1 MVFLVNEGEKLMVCD
16 ANQKPA
22 TNVDLTINGEKVDL
36 NNFVQG
42 FISETVIG
50 MVRSLRGV
58 GDIETIKLKVSK
70 KIESPQT

>member
-1 MVFLVNEGEKLMVCD
+1 MVCD

-22 TNVDLTINGEKVDL
+22 VNVDLTINGEKVDL
-36 NNFVQG
+36 NSFVQG

-58 GDIETIKLKVSK
+58 GDIETIELKVSK

>member
-1 MVFLVNEGEKLMVCD
+1 MVCE

-22 TNVDLTINGEKVDL
+22 VNVDLTINGEKVDL

-58 GDIETIKLKVSK
+58 GDIETIELKVSK

>member
-1 MVFLVNEGEKLMVCD
+1 VNEGEKLMVCE

-22 TNVDLTINGEKVDL
+22 VNVDLTINGEKVDL

-58 GDIETIKLKVSK
+58 GDIETIELKVSK

>member
-1 MVFLVNEGEKLMVCD
+1 MVCE

-22 TNVDLTINGEKVDL
+22 VNVDLTINGEKVDL

-58 GDIETIKLKVSK
+58 GDIETIELKVSK
-70 KIESPQT
+70 KIESPQM

>member
-1 MVFLVNEGEKLMVCD
+1 MVCE

-22 TNVDLTINGEKVDL
+22 VNVDLTINGEKVDL
-36 NNFVQG
+36 NSFVQG

-58 GDIETIKLKVSK
+58 GGIETIELKVSK

>member
-1 MVFLVNEGEKLMVCD
+1 VNEGEKLMVCE

-22 TNVDLTINGEKVDL
+22 VNVDLTINGERVDL

-58 GDIETIKLKVSK
+58 GDIETIELKVSR
-70 KIESPQT
+70 KIESPQA

>member
-1 MVFLVNEGEKLMVCD
+1 VNEGEKLMVCE

-22 TNVDLTINGEKVDL
+22 VNVDLTINGEKVDL

-58 GDIETIKLKVSK
+58 GGIETIELKVSK

>member
-1 MVFLVNEGEKLMVCD
+1 MVCD
-16 ANQKPA
+16 VNQKPA
-22 TNVDLTINGEKVDL
+22 VNVDLTINGEKVDL

-58 GDIETIKLKVSK
+58 GDIETIELKVSK

>member
-1 MVFLVNEGEKLMVCD
+1 MVCE

-22 TNVDLTINGEKVDL
+22 VNVDLTINGEKVDL

-58 GDIETIKLKVSK
+58 GDIETIELKVSR
-70 KIESPQT
+70 KIESPQA

>member
-1 MVFLVNEGEKLMVCD
+1 MVCN

-22 TNVDLTINGEKVDL
+22 VNVDLTINGEKVDL

-58 GDIETIKLKVSK
+58 GDIETIELKVSK

>member
-1 MVFLVNEGEKLMVCD
+1 MVCD

-22 TNVDLTINGEKVDL
+22 VNVDLTINGEKVDL

-42 FISETVIG
+42 FISETVTG

-58 GDIETIKLKVSK
+58 GNIETIELKVSK

>member
-1 MVFLVNEGEKLMVCD
+1 MVCD

-50 MVRSLRGV
+50 MVKSLRGV
-58 GDIETIKLKVSK
+58 GDIETIELKVSK
-70 KIESPQT
+70 TVESPQA

>member
-1 MVFLVNEGEKLMVCD
+1 VNEGEKLMVCD

-58 GDIETIKLKVSK
+58 GDIETIELKVSK

>member
-1 MVFLVNEGEKLMVCD
+1 MVCD

-22 TNVDLTINGEKVDL
+22 VNVDLTINGEKVDL

-58 GDIETIKLKVSK
+58 GDIETIELKVSR
-70 KIESPQT
+70 KIESPQA

>member
-1 MVFLVNEGEKLMVCD
+1 MVCE

-22 TNVDLTINGEKVDL
+22 VNVDLTINGEKVDL

-58 GDIETIKLKVSK
+58 GGIETIELKVSK

>member
-1 MVFLVNEGEKLMVCD
+1 MVCE

-22 TNVDLTINGEKVDL
+22 VNVDLTINGEKVDL
-36 NNFVQG
+36 NSFVQG

-58 GDIETIKLKVSK
+58 GDIETIELKVSK

>member
-1 MVFLVNEGEKLMVCD
+1 VSEGEKLMVCE

-22 TNVDLTINGEKVDL
+22 VNVDLTINGEKVDL

-58 GDIETIKLKVSK
+58 GDIETIELKVSR

>member
-1 MVFLVNEGEKLMVCD
+1 MVCD
-16 ANQKPA
+16 ANQKPV

-36 NNFVQG
+36 NSFVQG

>member
-1 MVFLVNEGEKLMVCD
+1 MVCD

-22 TNVDLTINGEKVDL
+22 VNVDLTINGEKVDL

-58 GDIETIKLKVSK
+58 GDIETIELKVSK